1 MKKVLAISGSLRAES
16 TNLKII
22 EYVSKLAADSLKISL
37 FQNLSRLP
45 AFNPDLDTE
54 GVLPPVEVADFR
66 RQIKEADGVLICT
79 PEYVFAV
86 PGALKNAI
94 DWTVSSGEFM
104 NKPTALITASGLGE
118 KAHESLFLTL
128 KTIEAKIGEN
138 SALLI
143 SHARTKVNAEG
154 IVSSTKFWK
163 TRPMFFITA
172 ERVSPRLTAV
182 GLSNPS
188 AMKKNF

>member
-1 MKKVLAISGSLRAES
+1 MKNILAICGSLRAES

-22 EYVSKLAADSLKISL
+22 EYAAKIAANSLKISVY
-37 FQNLSRLP
+37 QGLSRLP
-45 AFNPDLDTE
+45 AFNPDLDGE
-54 GVLPPVEVADFR
+54 GAMPPAEVADLR
-66 RQIKEADGVLICT
+66 TRIKEADGVLICT

-118 KAHESLFLTL
+118 KAHESLLLTL
-128 KTIEAKIGEN
+128 KTLEARIGEN

-143 SHARTKVNAEG
+143 SHARTKISANGE
-154 IVSSTKFWK
+154 
-163 TRPMFFITA
+163 ITDA
-172 ERVSPRLTAV
+172 ATVEALKLLIASLTQTA
-182 GLSNPS
+182 NE
-188 AMKKNF
+188 